1 MGAADVM
8 VKSELIERLAE
19 RAGITLFKAEELVD
33 MFFDS
38 VTDALCKGGR
48 VEIRG
53 FGAFSIKD
61 YKGYVGRNPKTGTEV
76 RVPEKRLPVW
86 RTGTELRQRVDSTFP
101 ASDSEYD

>member
-1 MGAADVM
+1 M

-19 RAGITLFKAEELVD
+19 RSGLTLLKSEELVD

-38 VTDALCKGGR
+38 VTEALCRGGR

-53 FGAFSIKD
+53 FGALSVKD
-61 YKGYVGRNPKTGTEV
+61 YKSYVGRNPKTGEEV

-86 RTGTELRQRVDSTFP
+86 RTGTELRQRVDSAFP
-101 ASDSEYD
+101 ANS